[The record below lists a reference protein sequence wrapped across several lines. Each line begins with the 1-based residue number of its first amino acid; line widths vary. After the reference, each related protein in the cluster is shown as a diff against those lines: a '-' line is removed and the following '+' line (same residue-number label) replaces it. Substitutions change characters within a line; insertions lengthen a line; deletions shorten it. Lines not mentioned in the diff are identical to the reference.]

1 MTTIDAPAASI
12 EIKKEDEEDLR
23 EENNEIL
30 INDNINKTN
39 ALRRITN
46 NINIYNS
53 IEENSSIDIKN
64 KID

>member
-1 MTTIDAPAASI
+1 MTTIDAPAAPI
-12 EIKKEDEEDLR
+12 EIQKEDEEDLR
-23 EENNEIL
+23 EENNEII

-53 IEENSSIDIKN
+53 IEENSLIDIKN

>member
-23 EENNEIL
+23 EENNEII